1 MRMVSGA
8 EKFLKFSSQKIPPP
22 PSVHLHNAFCL
33 TIWTGSV
40 RHGCLATYGFHGS
53 FEYIMPASYS
63 QIQIIWED
71 SVTAQNLLA

>member
-1 MRMVSGA
+1 M
-8 EKFLKFSSQKIPPP
+8 
-22 PSVHLHNAFCL
+22 
-33 TIWTGSV
+33 

-71 SVTAQNLLA
+71 SVTAQNLLAQVPFT